1 MVEGWSWGG
10 SCRELVVGSCAV
22 LVVECRFDYAAVVV
36 GIDLLEVLVADA
48 DIVAAEP
55 LLQDTVADVAVDS
68 ILDEPV
74 DLALAMPVPGN
85 AALEEFETAADR
97 HIADRHTALD
107 LAEDIPRILAAV
119 LGLDSSLT
127 VGPGLDLEI
136 S

>member
-36 GIDLLEVLVADA
+36 GIDLLEVLVAVA

-68 ILDEPV
+68 ILAEPV
-74 DLALAMPVPGN
+74 LAMLVPGN
-85 AALEEFETAADR
+85 AALKDFDT
-97 HIADRHTALD
+97 
-107 LAEDIPRILAAV
+107 AAV

-127 VGPGLDLEI
+127 VGPGLGLEI